1 MTSYFVKVI
10 IGNDDITEEI
20 STTGCK
26 YITHFRAAIK
36 KQFFHILSPYDAA
49 QLKVYEPDGTTLL
62 NPGEEIEILETI
74 KSYSSLNPF
83 IIKILNLLKN
93 GIFQY
98 L

>member
-10 IGNDDITEEI
+10 IGNDEN
-20 STTGCK
+20 TTLVSSENCVYVENFK
-26 YITHFRAAIK
+26 DAIK
-36 KQFFHILSPYDAA
+36 KRSSPVLDAYPVLQLQFFH
-49 QLKVYEPDGTTLL
+49 PDGTTLL
-62 NPGEEIEILETI
+62 NPGEKIEILETI